1 MGGSLMSSKRPL
13 TSTRCVASTTSPS
26 TCRTDFTGTV
36 RPTRVTTLL
45 WIALAAVPVGWTV
58 SQVVDTVSGTLP
70 PVPWILPLLLVFLA
84 ALLFLGAYAV
94 KGWIEERRYDR
105 RLDALRIARLLA
117 LAKAAAAFGA
127 IVVGAYL
134 GLILLALGSL
144 SVPAGRNRAVF
155 GGLVVVAAVIVVV
168 GALRLERACLVPP
181 DEDTSDTEG
190 ARPA

>member
-1 MGGSLMSSKRPL
+1 
-13 TSTRCVASTTSPS
+13 
-26 TCRTDFTGTV
+26 V

-181 DEDTSDTEG
+181 DEDTSDTDG